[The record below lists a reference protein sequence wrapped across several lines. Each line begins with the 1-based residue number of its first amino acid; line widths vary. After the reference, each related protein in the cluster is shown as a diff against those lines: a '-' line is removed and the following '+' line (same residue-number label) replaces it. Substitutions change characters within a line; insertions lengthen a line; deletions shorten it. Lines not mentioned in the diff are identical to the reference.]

1 MNKMTG
7 YGDPVVFLPALDS
20 PGLLYSK
27 EGEGMTHVRNYCEQ
41 YRSGITGNIRE
52 HLPQV
57 IMWQYSR
64 TSSQYLMTT
73 CVLMW
78 QYSRTRMYLVREFSP
93 LVMW

>member
-1 MNKMTG
+1 
-7 YGDPVVFLPALDS
+7 
-20 PGLLYSK
+20 
-27 EGEGMTHVRNYCEQ
+27 MTHVRNYCEQ

-78 QYSRTRMYLVREFSP
+78 QYSRTRMYLVREYGHISNVVIFANSY
-93 LVMW
+93 VTSSRIWSHK